1 MSMKSRMRKLK
12 MVYPAQ
18 LRDKKQQG
26 EVQIILLPWY
36 DQDQIH
42 QNSGAP
48 ETLCRFAGLSIKYSG
63 DLK

>member
-26 EVQIILLPWY
+26 EVQIIASYPGMTRTRSTKT
-36 DQDQIH
+36 QEH
-42 QNSGAP
+42 Q
-48 ETLCRFAGLSIKYSG
+48 
-63 DLK
+63 